1 MVLRMQNQFV
11 VHSSNIQ
18 ENAMKTN
25 EYKHFKV
32 KKTKE
37 ALSLILASISS
48 IQQPYFQSVH
58 PQHLPAKNQRS
69 QLLDVII
76 SHLILH

>member
-11 VHSSNIQ
+11 VRSSNIQ

-32 KKTKE
+32 KKRKE

-58 PQHLPAKNQRS
+58 PNIYQQRIKDHNFLM
-69 QLLDVII
+69 LL
-76 SHLILH
+76 SLI